1 MTELADKPLNDYVK
15 EGYEQGVYPLDRSL
29 VTTSELFHYWRDKIK
44 MRVTRERDVAAALQ
58 LLKPKPIRVRGC
70 PVADVGSNANI
81 WIIRD
86 HDKYKK
92 YTAKQ
97 LGKLYGG
104 FYTDSRTTN
113 VDKSD
118 PFNAPVFKNV
128 TKAGEIDFKKNAME
142 RDINKIIDDKD
153 VC

>member
-1 MTELADKPLNDYVK
+1 MNESFGSSFSCYCQAPRPTILALLRRTFCPPSLN
-15 EGYEQGVYPLDRSL
+15 LS
-29 VTTSELFHYWRDKIK
+29 
-44 MRVTRERDVAAALQ
+44 ALQ

-153 VC
+153 EY